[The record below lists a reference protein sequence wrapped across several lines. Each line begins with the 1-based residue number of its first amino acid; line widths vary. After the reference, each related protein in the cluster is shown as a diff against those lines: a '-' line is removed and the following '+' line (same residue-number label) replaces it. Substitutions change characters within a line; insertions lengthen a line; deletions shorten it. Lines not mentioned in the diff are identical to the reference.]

1 MISEKD
7 IPDWNDESKA
17 GLFEWWHEMANRGMA
32 FHPDDSPSTIV
43 FIESGEPMFTAGA
56 CRKLESIL
64 VRMEHQH
71 GNSIYDAGFQA
82 VWELSLIHI

>member
-1 MISEKD
+1 
-7 IPDWNDESKA
+7 
-17 GLFEWWHEMANRGMA
+17 MANGGMA
-32 FHPDDSPSTIV
+32 FHPDDAPSTIV

-56 CRKLESIL
+56 CRKLENIF

-82 VWELSLIHI
+82 VWECLATS